1 MGWRQ
6 RCGKGRK
13 LEVRTRNR
21 THWSLYKH
29 CTDFNHNSWSDCT
42 EWKYTKWDVKKEQPD
57 SGMGNEDCVQF
68 VSVKGQRD
76 GWHDVDCRF
85 KKKYVCSRKLCG
97 TGKGQEPAST
107 RFLTRT
113 LRVPSIFVRARNSA
127 TKILSSL
134 VSYFLSP
141 MIAGFCQ
148 NIRQI

>member
-1 MGWRQ
+1 
-6 RCGKGRK
+6 
-13 LEVRTRNR
+13 
-21 THWSLYKH
+21 
-29 CTDFNHNSWSDCT
+29 
-42 EWKYTKWDVKKEQPD
+42 
-57 SGMGNEDCVQF
+57 MGNEDCVQF
-68 VSVKGQRD
+68 VSVKGHRD

-85 KKKYVCSRKLCG
+85 KKKYVCTRKLCG

-113 LRVPSIFVRARNSA
+113 LRVPLIFVRARNSA

-148 NIRQI
+148 NIRQIWNLKKKHFYMEENWLGSICLVSVSFDQQAFWYIQVRQGTMDLFLNQRVMTAKRTV

>member
-42 EWKYTKWDVKKEQPD
+42 EWKYTKWDVKKQWWGQQPD
-57 SGMGNEDCVQF
+57 SHGNEDCVQF
-68 VSVKGQRD
+68 AYERRD
-76 GWHDVDCRF
+76 GWHDVACRF

-107 RFLTRT
+107 RLLTRT
-113 LRVPSIFVRARNSA
+113 LGVLSISVYARNSA
-127 TKILSSL
+127 TKIPSSS
-134 VSYFLSP
+134 VSYLSLSDDCWLFLSKY
-141 MIAGFCQ
+141 
-148 NIRQI
+148 